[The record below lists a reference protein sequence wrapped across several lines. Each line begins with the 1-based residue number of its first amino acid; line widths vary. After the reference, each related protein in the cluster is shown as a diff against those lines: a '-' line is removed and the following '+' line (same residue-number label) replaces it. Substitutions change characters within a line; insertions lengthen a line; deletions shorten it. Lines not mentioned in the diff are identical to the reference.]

1 MNDFEVHPIGTAN
14 EIKLSREL
22 ANAIAKQI
30 DREDNPNKYSWDAT
44 KLPSEI
50 REIYYRLYNQYQI
63 DIQSNNI

>member
-1 MNDFEVHPIGTAN
+1 MSDFETHPIGTAN

-22 ANAIAKQI
+22 ASAIAKQI
-30 DREDNPNKYSWDAT
+30 EKEDNPHSSWDAT
-44 KLPSEI
+44 KLPNDI